1 MAWNQ
6 RSNAPEPGTVICRL
20 MELEDGKGRE
30 FTFSEDGFPFSMFIV
45 RKAELIRAYVNECPH
60 TGVPLNW
67 SPDEFTSEDGSLII
81 CSTHGALF
89 ELDDGYCS
97 FGPCTGDHL
106 EQVPLEVDGEEVI
119 RVVESGA
126 VTLGRKV
133 RGNGGR
139 RGGDGDWRRMRR
151 RSKRRGTRRKRRRGR
166 RRKRRRRRKG

>member
-20 MELEDGKGRE
+20 EELEDGKGRE

-106 EQVPLEVDGEEVI
+106 EQVPLEVDGEEVKI
-119 RVVESGA
+119 
-126 VTLGRKV
+126 
-133 RGNGGR
+133 GGI
-139 RGGDGDWRRMRR
+139 
-151 RSKRRGTRRKRRRGR
+151 S
-166 RRKRRRRRKG
+166 